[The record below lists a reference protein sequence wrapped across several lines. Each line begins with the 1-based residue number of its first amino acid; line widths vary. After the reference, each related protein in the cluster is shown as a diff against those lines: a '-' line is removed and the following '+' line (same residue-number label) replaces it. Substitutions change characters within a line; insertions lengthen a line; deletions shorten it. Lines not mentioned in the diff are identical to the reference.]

1 MINENNSISI
11 SLTNDYS
18 INIDNITPVRSE
30 ESYYNNFSKHIVTKS
45 EPLTPIFS
53 YSDYMREDSILRLD
67 KYKLPELKSVAKY
80 YKLHVSGN
88 KPILIERIRTFFDNT
103 TNATIIQRVFRG
115 HMVRY
120 STRLRGDGLIRRN
133 ICVNETDFYT
143 LEPLVDI
150 THASFFSYTDEQNY
164 TYGFDIRSIISL
176 ITKTTNPVNP
186 YNRVAF
192 PAKTSAALYSVFNLS
207 KILFPEIWNEE
218 YTHTNTL
225 YASSNTIRQLN
236 STVSNAAATP
246 PTISNLFRNI
256 SGITTTNN
264 QSIMENR
271 LSTQRPTI
279 TPRQRIVELQSALNL
294 NLEIIR
300 SRNIDTRIREL
311 FMEINLL
318 GNYAEI
324 RWFADLDRLRLA
336 RFYQV
341 YYDWWNVHSRLD
353 AETRSSIC
361 IFDDPFSD
369 VRLLYLYPTTPVE
382 DYREACIRLMEN
394 MIYGSHDIEFRKLGA
409 MHVLSI
415 LTVVSIPARNAMSW
429 LYESLYV

>member
-1 MINENNSISI
+1 MINEPNSISQSLPNEYYI
-11 SLTNDYS
+11 S
-18 INIDNITPVRSE
+18 IDNMLSTRND
-30 ESYYNNFSKHIVTKS
+30 ESYYNNFSKHIVTKT
-45 EPLTPIFS
+45 ETVTPVFT
-53 YSDYMREDSILRLD
+53 YSDYIRKDTVLHLD

-88 KPILIERIRTFFDNT
+88 KPLLIERIRTFFNNT
-103 TNATIIQRVFRG
+103 KNATIIQRVFRG

-120 STRLRGDGLIRRN
+120 SIRLRGDGFNRRN

-150 THASFFSYTDEQNY
+150 TYASFFSYTDEQNY
-164 TYGFDIRSIISL
+164 TYGFDIRSIVSL
-176 ITKTTNPVNP
+176 IIKTTNPVNP

-192 PAKTSAALYSVFNLS
+192 PAKTTAALYTVFNLS
-207 KILFPEIWNEE
+207 KIVFPEIWCEQ
-218 YTHTNTL
+218 YTYKNTL
-225 YASSNTIRQLN
+225 YGSNTMVQSN
-236 STVSNAAATP
+236 SAGANVAPTS
-246 PTISNLFRNI
+246 TISDLFRNI
-256 SGITTTNN
+256 IGVTTTNN
-264 QSIMENR
+264 AAIMDNQ
-271 LSTQRPTI
+271 LSTQRPTLS
-279 TPRQRIVELQSALNL
+279 PRQRIVELQSSLNR
-294 NLEIIR
+294 NLEMIR
-300 SRNIDTRIREL
+300 SRNIETRIREL

-324 RWFADLDRLRLA
+324 RWFTDLDRLRLA

-341 YYDWWNVHSRLD
+341 YYDWWNTHSRLD
-353 AETRSSIC
+353 AETRNNIC

-394 MIYGSHDIEFRKLGA
+394 MIYGSNDIEFRKLGA

-415 LTVVSIPARNAMSW
+415 LTIVSIPARNAMSW